1 MGDGDAIQRLSP
13 SSMQSV
19 SGSSSTADSGS
30 IGRYRIF
37 VWVYPEES
45 LHTYHFVDTLT
56 ELDKKLCEE
65 NQVDEFSYF
74 FANGAPIKKEDYQN
88 ILRDNDEIWA
98 LDVDPSFVRFFTH
111 T

>member
-1 MGDGDAIQRLSP
+1 MGVPTRVSP
-13 SSMQSV
+13 P
-19 SGSSSTADSGS
+19 A
-30 IGRYRIF
+30 
-37 VWVYPEES
+37 

-56 ELDKKLCEE
+56 EQE

-98 LDVDPSFVRFFTH
+98 LDVDPSLFVFLLTLSQLLDDLYSMQTFVHH
-111 T
+111 TFHLFSLLLFI